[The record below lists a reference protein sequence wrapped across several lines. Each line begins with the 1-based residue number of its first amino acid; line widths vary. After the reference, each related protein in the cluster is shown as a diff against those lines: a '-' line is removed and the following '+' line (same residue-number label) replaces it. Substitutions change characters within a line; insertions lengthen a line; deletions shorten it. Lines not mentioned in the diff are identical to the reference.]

1 MKTDSLMIG
10 DYVMTSRNEV
20 IKVESISTKRQHRKV
35 GYHHSCD
42 ICHIKYVRQGQ
53 IEPIPLTEEILKK
66 NGWNKRPHSS
76 IYEIEGVP
84 FAIEIDKCE
93 LYLGECW
100 DDYTIIFSLEYIHQL
115 QHILRLCGLYEK
127 ADNIEFE

>member
-1 MKTDSLMIG
+1 MKADSLMIG

-35 GYHHSCD
+35 GYHHSGD

-66 NGWNKRPHSS
+66 NGYVENKGAWWLKSDLFTLNEFIKGGYCSS
-76 IYEIEGVP
+76 AFHEQV
-84 FAIEIDKCE
+84 
-93 LYLGECW
+93 
-100 DDYTIIFSLEYIHQL
+100 IINYVHEL
-115 QHILRLCGLYEK
+115 QHALRLCGLNDM
-127 ADNIEFE
+127 ADNFKIE